1 MNIKNT
7 ALLLLCAAQISI
19 AAPLSHL
26 HWDWDA
32 IDTQDIA
39 FPKDFVWGFSS
50 SHHQIEGNATE
61 SDSWYQWEQGSFPDG
76 TPHAIHRSGDACDHW
91 NLYKKDIALL
101 KKTGATSF
109 KFSTAWSK
117 IEPEEGVYDEAAL
130 DHYED
135 VCKELVRQ
143 GIKPVLTLHHYT
155 DPQWFMDKGGFEKKE
170 NLHHF
175 ASYCQKVFERLHP
188 YVYLWITF
196 TSPSAYATKGYLNG
210 AVPPGKKNMQLMGEV
225 LKNILE
231 GHVRAYQAMK
241 PINPESQ
248 ITFSKN
254 IYQMEPWNIYNPLDH
269 IGAAISNYITND
281 CIYKFCTTG
290 IFKLYIPGL
299 VNVYHEN
306 KNAPDTLD
314 FVALNYYSHA
324 YMKNFSVVKHPDEI
338 HTQNPQ
344 YTLYPEGMY
353 RAIKEIH
360 EKMAQPLN
368 IPIYITENGVGTDND
383 EHRRIQSQRYLY
395 AISRAI
401 EEGCDVRSYIHWA
414 LLDNYEWGSY
424 DKHYGIY
431 AVDHATQNRTLKPG
445 TDYLCH
451 VMQHGTALASA

>member
-1 MNIKNT
+1 MFKKNT
-7 ALLLLCAAQISI
+7 IALLLCMAPALVAEKPIS
-19 AAPLSHL
+19 SL
-26 HWDWDA
+26 HWDWST
-32 IDTQDIA
+32 INTEDIA
-39 FPKDFVWGFSS
+39 FPQDFEFGFSS
-50 SHHQIEGNATE
+50 SHHQIEGHATE
-61 SDSWYQWEQGSFPDG
+61 NDSWYQWEQGSFPDG
-76 TPHAIHRSGDACDHW
+76 KPHAIHRSQDACDHW

-101 KKTGATSF
+101 KETGATSF

-117 IEPEEGVYDEAAL
+117 IEPQEGVYDESAL

-155 DPQWFMDKGGFEKKE
+155 DPQWFMDKGGFEKAE
-170 NLHHF
+170 NLPHYV
-175 ASYCQKVFERLHP
+175 AYCQKVFERLHP
-188 YVYLWITF
+188 YVHLWITF

-210 AVPPGKKNMQLMGEV
+210 MVPPGKKNMQLMGEV

-231 GHVRAYQAMK
+231 GHVQAYQAMK

-254 IYQMEPWNIYNPLDH
+254 IYQLEPWNIFNPLDH
-269 IGAAISNYITND
+269 IAALIGNYITNE
-281 CIYKFCTTG
+281 CIYTFCTTG
-290 IFKLYIPGL
+290 VFRLYIPGM

-306 KNAPDTLD
+306 PQAIESLD

-324 YMKNFSVVKHPDEI
+324 YMDFFKVRKHPQEI

-353 RAIKEIH
+353 RALKEIN

-383 EHRRIQSQRYLY
+383 DHRRLQAERYLY

-401 EEGCDVRSYIHWA
+401 EDGCDVRSYTHWA

-431 AVDHATQNRTLKPG
+431 KVDYQTQERTLKPG
-445 TDYLCH
+445 TDYLLN
-451 VMQHGTALASA
+451 VIKNS